1 MAPLEP
7 TDLTQNEDNNMSA
20 VAEAERKKIFAKNN
34 YNDKKF
40 YSSVSPDARATGD
53 EKGRGTGGDLDVYNE
68 LAGNSLDTEERKKE
82 IVINKYN
89 SKRTYPD
96 F

>member
-1 MAPLEP
+1 MAVLEP
-7 TDLTQNEDNNMSA
+7 TDLTQNEDNNLSA
-20 VAEAERKKIFAKNN
+20 IAEIERKKIFAKNN

-40 YSSVSPDARATGD
+40 YSSVSPDARADGD
-53 EKGRGTGGDLDVYNE
+53 EKGKGTGGDLDVYNE
-68 LAGNSLDTEERKKE
+68 LAGNNLDTAERTKE